1 MNFSHLMVSKI
12 TIFFKLAD
20 IGTVAHWFF
29 AQNKIKNNSLSINFQ
44 SCFTHKIYRLESN
57 VP

>member
-1 MNFSHLMVSKI
+1 MASKI

-20 IGTVAHWFF
+20 IGTVVYWFF
-29 AQNKIKNNSLSINFQ
+29 AQNKNKNNSLSINLQ

-57 VP
+57 AS